1 MSSYIDFI
9 PTDVLLHILEFNVE
23 HRKLFKD
30 SLEQIEVKGI
40 LNKLDE
46 YERLDPFVPLTT
58 AYYENIADPGYF
70 VHMLSKCKCCE
81 RHARNR
87 PTSINDQVPET
98 DVVSPIQ
105 VHACMCSCRSCSRW
119 IIRSFSYDYEDY

>member
-1 MSSYIDFI
+1 MADEI
-9 PTDVLLHILEFNVE
+9 E
-23 HRKLFKD
+23 HRKLFKE

-40 LNKLDE
+40 LSTLNE
-46 YERLDPFVPLTT
+46 YEKLDPFAHLST

-87 PTSINDQVPET
+87 PISINDEVPENRT
-98 DVVSPIQ
+98 IAIVSPFQ
-105 VHACMCSCRSCSRW
+105 VHTCMCKCRNRSRW
-119 IIRSFSYDYEDY
+119 IIRSFWYDEDY